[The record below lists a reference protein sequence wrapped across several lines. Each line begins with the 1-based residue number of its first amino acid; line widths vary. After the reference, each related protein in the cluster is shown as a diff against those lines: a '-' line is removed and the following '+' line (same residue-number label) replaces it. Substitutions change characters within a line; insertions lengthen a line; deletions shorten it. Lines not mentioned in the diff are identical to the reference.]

1 MSQDEHES
9 GLRRILNFGH
19 TLGHALEAASQY
31 SLTHGQ
37 AVAAG
42 MGVAIRFSQKWAGL
56 DPDEADRAL
65 RLMQRLGL
73 PTELPGDIP
82 SELLLSALEKDKK
95 IQGNIC
101 HFVLISQIGQAV
113 IQPITVEELGQSLT
127 QIQEFRDSGI

>member
-1 MSQDEHES
+1 
-9 GLRRILNFGH
+9 
-19 TLGHALEAASQY
+19 
-31 SLTHGQ
+31 
-37 AVAAG
+37 
-42 MGVAIRFSQKWAGL
+42 
-56 DPDEADRAL
+56 
-65 RLMQRLGL
+65 MQRLGL

-127 QIQEFRDSGI
+127 QIQEFRNSEI